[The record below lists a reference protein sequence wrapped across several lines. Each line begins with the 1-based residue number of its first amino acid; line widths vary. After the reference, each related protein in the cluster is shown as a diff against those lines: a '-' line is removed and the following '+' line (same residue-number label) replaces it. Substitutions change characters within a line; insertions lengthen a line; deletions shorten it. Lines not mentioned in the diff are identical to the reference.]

1 MQPLRIIASDVEEGR
16 AVALGREESFF
27 HDRQSL
33 MQCLKASCFLPGLAG
48 MRPVQIKMQKRGLS
62 NLHEKHIR
70 VMPMVDAVV
79 YEVITDTKSTCILE
93 QKYKY

>member
-1 MQPLRIIASDVEEGR
+1 MRIIASDVEEGR
-16 AVALGREESFF
+16 AVALGHEESFF

-48 MRPVQIKMQKRGLS
+48 MHPVQIKMRKSSLS
-62 NLHEKHIR
+62 SLHEKHIR

-79 YEVITDTKSTCILE
+79 YEVITDTKVLAYY
-93 QKYKY
+93 YKSENTDV